1 MGEHVRVGPLTYYV
15 IESRTASQLG
25 DLLKVRPAQDRF
37 LLISLSITNGSGKDV
52 SVPVLEVENPNGQL
66 FKESENG
73 EGVSNWMGVLRT
85 LSPNQTLQGQI
96 LFDVPLSSYRLRL
109 PDGGEPGTEKYAW
122 VQIPLRVDTDS
133 TVQAP
138 VPGKQ

>member
-1 MGEHVRVGPLTYYV
+1 MGEHVSVAPLTYYV
-15 IESRTASQLG
+15 IESRSASQLG
-25 DLLKVRPAQDRF
+25 DLLKARPVQDRF

-52 SVPVLEVENPNGQL
+52 SVPLLEVENPNGQS

-85 LSPNQTLQGQI
+85 VSSNQTIQGQI

-133 TVQAP
+133 SVQAP

>member
-1 MGEHVRVGPLTYYV
+1 MGEHVSVGPLTYYV
-15 IESRTASQLG
+15 IESRSASQLG
-25 DLLKVRPAQDRF
+25 DLLKARPAQDRF

-52 SVPVLEVENPNGQL
+52 SVPLLEVENPNGQS

-85 LSPNQTLQGQI
+85 LSSNQTIQGQI

-133 TVQAP
+133 SVQAP